1 LEFSFA
7 KVGVESFVNGQG
19 AESLVLV
26 QIFDLSEVFFEIK
39 LNIFRISEQLLK
51 CNFESMLSVNL
62 VDISVINVGQ
72 ENVVLITLCVMDDCV
87 PIWHKVASVNFKL
100 KLTSYFYSSSIIEQ
114 FLFVVV
120 RTFWHFLPRFVGI
133 ISKNINVS
141 IWKRLNIPTLFVVY
155 VGPDFTI
162 QINIKFLSKILHRI
176 WEQLSGLF
184 SNHLLYL
191 VRRQFSRVLHCFNL

>member
-39 LNIFRISEQLLK
+39 LNIFWISEQLLK
-51 CNFESMLSVNL
+51 CHFESMLSVNL
-62 VDISVINVGQ
+62 VDISIINVGQ
-72 ENVVLITLCVMDDCV
+72 ENVVLITLCVVDDCIS
-87 PIWHKVASVNFKL
+87 IWQKVASVNFKL